1 MAVIEIDLNKLY
13 KAWRK
18 YMLEHSDAAHFG
30 MINDKTV
37 AEFPYS
43 NMAMLGRPTDAATL
57 TNEECTVDLTVQTDN
72 YIDNPQ
78 KILSLHGMDDAC
90 WAFFQML
97 GFKRMGDSTPTPV
110 SNSNVTRITSRFTM
124 RNFPGYFLV
133 DLDDLLAE

>member
-43 NMAMLGRPTDAATL
+43 NMAMLGRPTDESTL
-57 TNEECTVDLTVQTDN
+57 QNDEVTINLTIQTDN
-72 YIDNPQ
+72 YIDNPKQ
-78 KILSLHGMDDAC
+78 VLSLHRMDDAC
-90 WAFFQML
+90 WEFFHML
-97 GFKRMGDSTPTPV
+97 GFKRMGDSTPAPV
-110 SNSNVTRITSRFTM
+110 SNSNVTRISSRFTF
-124 RNFPGYFLV
+124 RNFPGYYLV
-133 DLDDLLAE
+133 DLDELLAE